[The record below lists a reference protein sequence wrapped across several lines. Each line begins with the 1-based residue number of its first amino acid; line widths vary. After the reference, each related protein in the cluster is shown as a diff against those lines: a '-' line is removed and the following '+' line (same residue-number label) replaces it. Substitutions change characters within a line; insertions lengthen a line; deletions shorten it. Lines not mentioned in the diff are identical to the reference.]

1 MMPPHRLS
9 RSSTAEPQE
18 LLAAI
23 RKQLPSK
30 LPQLDER
37 TLNKLKVRGG
47 RQAWQ
52 IEHASKCAGTCR
64 PLPPPG
70 HRHCRRSHS

>member
-1 MMPPHRLS
+1 MPPHRLS
-9 RSSTAEPQE
+9 RSSTGEPQE

-37 TLNKLKVRGG
+37 TLNKLKVAVGRG
-47 RQAWQ
+47 RD
-52 IEHASKCAGTCR
+52 T
-64 PLPPPG
+64 PG
-70 HRHCRRSHS
+70 D